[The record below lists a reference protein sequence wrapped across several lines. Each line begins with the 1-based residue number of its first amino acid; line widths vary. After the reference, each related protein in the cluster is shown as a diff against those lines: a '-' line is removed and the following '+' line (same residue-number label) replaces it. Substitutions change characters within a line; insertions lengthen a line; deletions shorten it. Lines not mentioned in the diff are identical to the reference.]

1 MGLPMNW
8 LDISLGL
15 QDHFD
20 YDEFVIA
27 CVGQDLTPLSPFEY
41 AQKVG
46 MLMVAQRRFKRVSP
60 ETAYKAFI
68 QEMNSVASQRT
79 TTNSTGGCGGCGKK
93 S

>member
-1 MGLPMNW
+1 MNW
-8 LDISLGL
+8 WDISSELK
-15 QDHFD
+15 DPFD
-20 YDEFVIA
+20 YDEFYSMCIV
-27 CVGQDLTPLSPFEY
+27 QNLEPLSPFEY

-46 MLMVAQRRFKRVSP
+46 MLMVAQRRFKGVSP

-68 QEMNSVASQRT
+68 QEMNSAASQKS